1 MGNKPLAVQPEA
13 DGAPLK
19 RERRD
24 AVENRR
30 RLLAAA
36 KTLFAA
42 EGVEQ
47 TTMQAVAQAAGVGQG
62 TLYRHFAD
70 KGALCQAL
78 IAEDL
83 ERFRERLAGALDDA
97 ATSPL
102 ARLELLI
109 TEKNLLTEGHLQ
121 LFAAMEGGGP
131 AGRGGKRRRGPFHH
145 WLHERIVRLLDAA
158 VAQGEAAPLD
168 APFTADALLAAVAPP
183 LYRGQREELGY
194 SRERIDAAMRRLF
207 VEGLRLGRRADGAR
221 APSGG
226 EAPQT

>member
-1 MGNKPLAVQPEA
+1 MGDRVLDIRPDA
-13 DGAPLK
+13 DEAPLK

-30 RLLAAA
+30 RLLAVA
-36 KTLFAA
+36 KALFAA
-42 EGVEQ
+42 QGAEQ

-70 KGALCQAL
+70 KAALCQTL
-78 IAEDL
+78 IHEDL
-83 ERFRERLAGALDDA
+83 ESFRERLAGALANA
-97 ATSPL
+97 ASSPL

-109 TEKNLLTEGHLQ
+109 SEKNLLTEGHLQ

-131 AGRGGKRRRGPFHH
+131 AGRGGKRRHGPFHH
-145 WLHERIVRLLDAA
+145 WLHERIVALLDEA

-168 APFTADALLAAVAPP
+168 ASFTADALLAAVAPS
-183 LYRGQREELGY
+183 LYRLQREDLGY

-207 VEGLRLGRRADGAR
+207 VEGVRRHTTAR
-221 APSGG
+221 I
-226 EAPQT
+226 